1 MSIATQWGFEAWEAP
16 GARGRCALGCYSS
29 LLLLL
34 QMGVIPH
41 ITRAFCYYGNTN
53 DVDGRNPAVDAFEKP
68 AETLTSPEK
77 IRI

>member
-1 MSIATQWGFEAWEAP
+1 
-16 GARGRCALGCYSS
+16 
-29 LLLLL
+29 
-34 QMGVIPH
+34 MGVIPH